1 MNTLQKWQSC
11 NAAWRCWLPSS
22 DGLRT
27 PWDHRFCGSD
37 FYIVACHQAT
47 RVSTTQYCNNQN
59 KQSVDNDFLLP
70 AHWEAYPCRSLESD
84 YGSWRPAG
92 PSVPGTAATTSNVE
106 LSLEEVLRLFMG
118 LSVSPSWAPG
128 SCGSTAAAP
137 GCTNRQGEKKK
148 PLHMLWELLVLRGTA
163 QGTSVLRAAA
173 PVCSVRRWEQRGGR
187 KRLSRPASVC
197 VSVCTA
203 LLSRSTSEAMQRCG
217 YVCWARAGR
226 VSTVLGAGGHVWRP
240 AVTVNAL
247 QSSPA
252 ASQATS
258 REFRHFPFSSGG
270 HCLAVINI
278 LYLPVAILEGRRGG
292 TIKLL
297 GRSFSIN
304 ALSPF
309 HCLVFYLGLR
319 YECLSSQSSWS

>member
-148 PLHMLWELLVLRGTA
+148 PFHMLWELLVLRGTA
-163 QGTSVLRAAA
+163 QGSSVLRAAA
-173 PVCSVRRWEQRGGR
+173 PVCSVRRWERRGGR

-197 VSVCTA
+197 LSARPCSPAAHLRQCGDAVTSAERGQDVFPQSWEQVGMCGDPLWLWMHFSHHLLLPRRLLGNLGISHFPVEVIA
-203 LLSRSTSEAMQRCG
+203 LLSLTYCI
-217 YVCWARAGR
+217 
-226 VSTVLGAGGHVWRP
+226 
-240 AVTVNAL
+240 
-247 QSSPA
+247 
-252 ASQATS
+252 SQWLFL
-258 REFRHFPFSSGG
+258 REGEE
-270 HCLAVINI
+270 V
-278 LYLPVAILEGRRGG
+278 
-292 TIKLL
+292 
-297 GRSFSIN
+297 
-304 ALSPF
+304 
-309 HCLVFYLGLR
+309 
-319 YECLSSQSSWS
+319 Q